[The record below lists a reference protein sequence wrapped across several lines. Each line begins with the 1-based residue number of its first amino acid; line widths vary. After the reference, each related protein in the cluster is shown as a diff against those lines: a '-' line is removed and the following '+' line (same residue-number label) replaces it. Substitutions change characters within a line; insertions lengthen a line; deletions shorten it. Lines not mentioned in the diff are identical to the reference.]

1 MGDCLLMFFQE
12 RLGTRNTHLLPNGHF
27 EQLNCKFHLSL
38 IHLAH
43 SAGRSA
49 SPRSPNTLRQKI
61 DMIKLEKYRNILTK
75 YADIQ
80 HKIYP
85 LKTTSNYGWDISK
98 DV

>member
-61 DMIKLEKYRNILTK
+61 DMIKLEKYRNILNMPIFIAK
-75 YADIQ
+75 LI
-80 HKIYP
+80 P
-85 LKTTSNYGWDISK
+85 
-98 DV
+98 